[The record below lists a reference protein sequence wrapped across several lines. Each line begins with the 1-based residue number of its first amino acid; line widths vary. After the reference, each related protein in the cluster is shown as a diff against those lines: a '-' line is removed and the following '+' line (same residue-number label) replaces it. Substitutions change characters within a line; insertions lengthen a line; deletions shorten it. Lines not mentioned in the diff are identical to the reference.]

1 MNKKRTG
8 KQQMTSDN
16 IYLDALKNAQI
27 AESTTDNYINGL
39 NRIKAILE
47 KQSQNSSID
56 YILNNADAIYPLLS
70 SNISN
75 KGSLKTTIASVLGVM
90 KHCNFKSTNKPQFA
104 AWYRRYRPL
113 LEEVN
118 RQEKSSIPTERQT
131 KGMVRW
137 GDVIAIRNRLG
148 KVEYGSRDHLL
159 LSMYTYL
166 APRRQ
171 EDYHRV
177 FLITTLPYP
186 DKMSVYPDYLDLTKS
201 PPLLVI
207 NSYKTAKTF
216 DAWEKELTNE
226 YKTLVDIIKY
236 SIRVNPR
243 EYLFTQANGEPYT
256 NTIAYTR
263 FSNRVI
269 KKYFGK
275 DASLNSL
282 RHAAVKASL
291 TDGDKSYDDQNKY
304 AIDMG
309 HGFDTHRKYNKID
322 PKKAGIMMT
331 HTTTDPATGL
341 ARTMDCVCVEKPK
354 KAKKSA
360 S

>member
-1 MNKKRTG
+1 MNKKRTS

-16 IYLDALKNAQI
+16 FYLDALKRAQI
-27 AESTTDNYINGL
+27 ADSTTDSYIKGL
-39 NRIKAILE
+39 NRIKVILE
-47 KQSQNSSID
+47 KQSQISSIE
-56 YILNNADAIYPLLS
+56 YILNNADAIYPLMEA
-70 SNISN
+70 NIAN
-75 KGSLKTTIASVLGVM
+75 RGSLKTTVASILGVM
-90 KHCNFKSTNKPQFA
+90 KHCNFKSSNKPQFN
-104 AWYRRYRPL
+104 AWYRKYEPL
-113 LEEVN
+113 LKELN

-137 GDVIAIRNRLG
+137 GDVIAIRDRLG
-148 KVEYGSRDHLL
+148 KTEYGSRDHLV

-177 FLITTLPYP
+177 FLITKRPYP
-186 DKMSVYPDYLDLTKS
+186 EKMSIYPDYLDLTKS

-207 NSYKTAKTF
+207 SSYKTAKTF
-216 DAWEKELTNE
+216 DAWEKELTDD
-226 YKTLVDIIKY
+226 YKELLDIIKY

-243 EYLFTQANGEPYT
+243 EYLFTQSNGDPYT

-263 FSNRVI
+263 FSNRVL
-269 KKYFGK
+269 KKYFGN
-275 DASLNSL
+275 DVSLNSL

-291 TDGDKSYDDQNKY
+291 TDGDKSYDEQNQY

-322 PKKAGIMMT
+322 PKKAGIMMS

-341 ARTMDCVCVEKPK
+341 ARTLDCVCVEKPK
-354 KAKKSA
+354 KTRKPA